1 MKIKIQITIESDE
14 GKPEA
19 LQEVAQLNRGS
30 LRPESLGLTLAE
42 ARSILAG
49 IEQTVVERQAAE
61 FVAQQRLCSA
71 CGQERSCKGRHQIVL
86 RTPFGKLKLESP
98 RLYRCQCDSEDRKSI
113 SPLAALL
120 PERTHPELV
129 YLETKFA
136 ALVSYGLTVELL
148 KEVLPISQDV
158 STTAIRQRVRQT
170 AERLEDELGEERDI
184 FMDGCQ
190 RDRNELPEP
199 AVPLIV
205 GIDGGKR
212 HRWAPKFCPGRSP
225 RICRGRL
232 R

>member
-71 CGQERSCKGRHQIVL
+71 CGQERSCKGRHEIVL

-98 RLYRCQCDSEDRKSI
+98 RLYRCRCETEDRKSF

-120 PERTHPELV
+120 PERTHPELA
-129 YLETKFA
+129 YLEDQVCCSRFLRA
-136 ALVSYGLTVELL
+136 HRRALEGGASDQPGVEHDSDQATGTPNSPTVRRRIGGRAGHLHGR
-148 KEVLPISQDV
+148 LP
-158 STTAIRQRVRQT
+158 A
-170 AERLEDELGEERDI
+170 RLE
-184 FMDGCQ
+184 
-190 RDRNELPEP
+190 
-199 AVPLIV
+199 
-205 GIDGGKR
+205 
-212 HRWAPKFCPGRSP
+212 
-225 RICRGRL
+225 
-232 R
+232 

>member
-98 RLYRCQCDSEDRKSI
+98 RLYRCKCESDDRKSF

-120 PERTHPELV
+120 PERTHPELA
-129 YLETKFA
+129 YLVPAGRIF
-136 ALVSYGLTVELL
+136 
-148 KEVLPISQDV
+148 EVLWICES
-158 STTAIRQRVRQT
+158 
-170 AERLEDELGEERDI
+170 L
-184 FMDGCQ
+184 
-190 RDRNELPEP
+190 
-199 AVPLIV
+199 
-205 GIDGGKR
+205 R
-212 HRWAPKFCPGRSP
+212 HQA
-225 RICRGRL
+225 
-232 R
+232 

>member
-71 CGQERSCKGRHQIVL
+71 CGQERSYKGRHQIVL

-98 RLYRCQCDSEDRKSI
+98 RLYRCQCESEDRKSF

-148 KEVLPISQDV
+148 KEVLPIARTLV
-158 STTAIRQRVRQT
+158 PRQF
-170 AERLEDELGEERDI
+170 GS
-184 FMDGCQ
+184 GY
-190 RDRNELPEP
+190 
-199 AVPLIV
+199 
-205 GIDGGKR
+205 GKR
-212 HRWAPKFCPGRSP
+212 PNGWKTNWGKSATFSLMAASKTGMSFQSRPYRLSLGSMAVMSMQKTNGREPKDGSR
-225 RICRGRL
+225 
-232 R
+232 

>member
-98 RLYRCQCDSEDRKSI
+98 RLYRCQCDSEDRKSF

-170 AERLEDELGEERDI
+170 AERLEDELGKSATFSLMAASKTGMSFQSRPYRLSLGSMAVMSMQKTNGREPK
-184 FMDGCQ
+184 DGS
-190 RDRNELPEP
+190 R
-199 AVPLIV
+199 
-205 GIDGGKR
+205 
-212 HRWAPKFCPGRSP
+212 
-225 RICRGRL
+225 
-232 R
+232 